1 MSKSKASRLTP
12 VPSPEVGKNSSFID
26 LSEHPELL
34 IQLQEIKNKS
44 RLTPNDFHLVFSE
57 LDVRITELGLSEFE
71 QQIDILSMLFHL
83 VFIDQGLPEEIKAQL
98 ARLQINMLISVFQE
112 SGFIDHSSNPIRR
125 LLETVVKTEVDLAK
139 SGKKDCSGE
148 EILRRG
154 INKIV
159 NCEVVDFA
167 VYQELLDQYREGT
180 AIPADTETVKQQ
192 PDKAAEVT
200 KTTQIVLSMM
210 QEFTIPLQ
218 VQNRSTILFDKV
230 WTPLLLQTAL
240 TDGLS
245 SPSWIKLVQTVKTQV
260 WALTPKTTENDHQK
274 LLTMIPRVGK
284 SLVKSMDSLKL
295 SSKLQNSLSE
305 YLELEQAEV
314 IRISEINIKSL
325 EQKPKPESQ
334 PKKAEVNADKVIDE
348 VTDSSS
354 AAKTASSPP
363 DDENQVI
370 LDADP
375 VIQQNAEPAVSEADK
390 LKLGDW
396 IEIKDDD
403 SEILAKLIWRAED
416 SSLFIFVDRE
426 GIRVREVDGVTLD
439 YEIAAGQVTIP
450 SEESKSPQKK
460 SILSFFNT
468 I

>member
-1 MSKSKASRLTP
+1 MLNSKASRLTP
-12 VPSPEVGKNSSFID
+12 VPSPGSGKKSSVID
-26 LSEHPELL
+26 FSEHPDLL
-34 IQLQEIKNKS
+34 IHLQDIKNKS
-44 RLTPNDFHLVFSE
+44 RLAPRDFHIVFAE
-57 LDVRITELGLSEFE
+57 LDVRISELGLSDFE
-71 QQIDILSMLFHL
+71 QEIDLLSMLFHL
-83 VFIDQGLPEEIKAQL
+83 AFIDRELSDEIKTQL
-98 ARLQINMLISVFQE
+98 ARLQINMLISILQE

-125 LLETVVKTEVDLAK
+125 LIETVVKTEIDLAN
-139 SGKKDCSGE
+139 SGNRDCPGI
-148 EILRRG
+148 EILQQG

-159 NCEVVDFA
+159 NCEVVNFVA
-167 VYQELLDQYREGT
+167 YQELLDLYQAGT
-180 AIPADTETVKQQ
+180 VAPANPVTVKQQ

-230 WTPLLLQTAL
+230 WSPLMLQVAL
-240 TDGLS
+240 TDGLKS
-245 SPSWIKLVQTVKTQV
+245 SSWTKLVQTVKTQV
-260 WALTPKTTENDHQK
+260 WALTPKTVECDYQTLQ
-274 LLTMIPRVGK
+274 TMIPHVSK

-295 SSKLQNSLSE
+295 SAKLQKSLIE

-314 IRISEINIKSL
+314 IRNSEINIKAL
-325 EQKPKPESQ
+325 DKTPKPESQ
-334 PKKAEVNADKVIDE
+334 AKKVEASTDK
-348 VTDSSS
+348 VTDSTSV
-354 AAKTASSPP
+354 AKSTDSQPVAK
-363 DDENQVI
+363 NQEV

-375 VIQQNAEPAVSEADK
+375 EIRQDVETTVSEADS

-403 SEILAKLIWRAED
+403 TEILAKLTWRAED

-426 GIRVREVDGVTLD
+426 GTRVREVDGVTLD
-439 YEIAAGQVTIP
+439 YEIAAGQITVA
-450 SEESKSPQKK
+450 SAESKAPQKK